1 MGKRGDSFAS
11 WFVALPKGRK
21 FVISLIMAS
30 TTILTPTLLLTPA
43 SHWDE
48 PAHLG
53 GRSEPG
59 RFEFTC
65 TDNRLGDHQVSVE
78 LPTDP
83 DRINEMNAH
92 PEQFAALFRTVCP
105 SY

>member
-1 MGKRGDSFAS
+1 MGKRGDSFAR
-11 WFVALPKGRK
+11 WFVALPNGRK
-21 FVISLIMAS
+21 FILSLVMAS
-30 TTILTPTLLLTPA
+30 TTILTPTLLLTPTHVG
-43 SHWDE
+43 S
-48 PAHLG
+48 
-53 GRSEPG
+53 GRITSNQ
-59 RFEFTC
+59 FEFTC
-65 TDNRLGDHQVSVE
+65 MDNRNGDHQVSVE